1 MAANCNRQKGLFMGR
16 HGTGGSEDANDRG
29 DSAFWGP
36 DDQQSDSFWGKDDRP
51 EPPGWPSL
59 PDQPEVTGQW
69 APMPKRDTPP
79 PATGHRSDPFE
90 TTGAFAASPR
100 PGADHG
106 RPRDDQPFETTGAF
120 ARPQSWDDAPDGH
133 PQGRLPDQ
141 GPNPGLG
148 PADPHGAFRPPAGD
162 PFADAHDP
170 FRSQQPDPHDPFR
183 SQQGDPFGQAD
194 PHDPFRS
201 QQGDPFGQADP
212 HDPFRSQQGDPF
224 GQPDPHD
231 PFRQGDP
238 HGAFRPPR
246 DDPFGGDTR
255 SLSREQGDPFGQEA
269 TGRFDAPGL
278 PPEPGDV
285 KVAGEPTMVARTP
298 AWAEA
303 ETGFLGPDRSGEE
316 QGDPEPRRGRG
327 RRKPP
332 DDPDDPGGFDGRSG
346 GRSGGRGR
354 LALLSVAA
362 VAVVLGGT
370 VIGVKMMGGGDEAC
384 PGGRCA
390 AVQGSNQPGPQVSE
404 PVEETEPVEDEETP
418 DEEATEEEARPEPTR
433 SDTGSPAP
441 RRTSA
446 PTPRP
451 TKTRSAPPV
460 EDEPVDEQ
468 TVEEV
473 TDDEVTDEPTE
484 SPSPGDV
491 GNGTVP
497 TQGVPQPDST
507 PTTEAA
513 PRSRPLSGG
522 AATVNVRFN
531 VDRQR
536 VAGYTATMSVTND
549 SPRTLDSFTLS
560 MPVRGKIL
568 DVRGVE
574 WTQDGNLLI
583 VDITTPIAAGDSAEL
598 TISATGRAGTPKNCG
613 LVGGDCA
620 IA

>member
-1 MAANCNRQKGLFMGR
+1 MAANCNRQKGLCMGR

-36 DDQQSDSFWGKDDRP
+36 DNQQSDSFWDKDDRP

-69 APMPKRDTPP
+69 APMPKRDT

-120 ARPQSWDDAPDGH
+120 ARPQSWDDAPDGP
-133 PQGRLPDQ
+133 PQGRLPGE
-141 GPNPGLG
+141 GPKPGHG

-170 FRSQQPDPHDPFR
+170 FRSQQSDPHDPFGSPQSDPHDPFR
-183 SQQGDPFGQAD
+183 SQRSDPFGQAD
-194 PHDPFRS
+194 PHDPF
-201 QQGDPFGQADP
+201 G
-212 HDPFRSQQGDPF
+212 
-224 GQPDPHD
+224 
-231 PFRQGDP
+231 QGDP

-246 DDPFGGDTR
+246 DDPFGGDTQG
-255 SLSREQGDPFGQEA
+255 LPREQGDPFGQEA
-269 TGRFDAPGL
+269 TGRFDVPGL

-285 KVAGEPTMVARTP
+285 KVAGEPTMIARTP

-316 QGDPEPRRGRG
+316 QGRPEPRRGRG
-327 RRKPP
+327 RRKPS
-332 DDPDDPGGFDGRSG
+332 DDPDDLDDLDGLDSRSG
-346 GRSGGRGR
+346 GRSRGRGR

-370 VIGVKMMGGGDEAC
+370 VIGVKMLSGGDEAC

-390 AVQGSNQPGPQVSE
+390 AVQASNQPGPQVSE
-404 PVEETEPVEDEETP
+404 PVEEETEPVEEEETP
-418 DEEATEEEARPEPTR
+418 DEEATEEAQPEPTR

-446 PTPRP
+446 PTARP
-451 TKTRSAPPV
+451 SKTRSASPV

-473 TDDEVTDEPTE
+473 TDDEVTDEPSE
-484 SPSPGDV
+484 SPWPDDV
-491 GNGTVP
+491 GNGTIP
-497 TQGVPQPDST
+497 TQGVPQPDPT
-507 PTTEAA
+507 PTTEA
-513 PRSRPLSGG
+513 PSRSRPLSGG

-536 VAGYTATMSVTND
+536 VADYTATMSVTND
-549 SPRTLDSFTLS
+549 SPRTLDSFTVS

-568 DVRGVE
+568 DVRDVE

-613 LVGGDCA
+613 LVGGDCT